1 MAATR
6 ARTTKSTSPAEIEP
20 QEDDDA
26 PSFTTPKPGA
36 AVYDGPVLFRI
47 DKRVVRMRSDR
58 SFGASL
64 VYLRQLG
71 DGATT
76 RQAEFALLDYV
87 IGRAATGWLIN
98 AAELDPAR
106 WTDVVNRALQHVLGK
121 LKEDSGN

>member
-1 MAATR
+1 MATART
-6 ARTTKSTSPAEIEP
+6 RTTKPSSPAVSEP

-36 AVYDGPVLFRI
+36 VVYDGPVLFRL
-47 DKRVVRMRSDR
+47 DGRPVRMRSER
-58 SFGASL
+58 SFNASL

-71 DGATT
+71 DNATG

-87 IGRAATGWLIN
+87 VGRAATDGLIR
-98 AAELDPAR
+98 AAELEPAK
-106 WTDVVNRALQHVLGK
+106 WTGVVNRALTHVLGK